1 MIKPIFFFSLLFLC
15 VSLSVSPQY
24 KKHRLSLG
32 HTNNYAKSVVN
43 MADMVRS
50 LSILSLKR
58 LPQALWALSP
68 STHFSLNQPP
78 ILHLKHFLG
87 HGMLCAAIKQSVSRG
102 GGLHVGETVTALQQN
117 WGSLL
122 WCLTSGS
129 PVMALGCWNLTLT
142 QVIAARWERLCF
154 WKWPCARRCGS
165 LCLESAHYFACWF
178 RGCVAHCALGPQ
190 CRPDTLPY
198 KTKQSNN
205 ETKQNKKTKTFC
217 FVVIIHLNLEE

>member
-1 MIKPIFFFSLLFLC
+1 MTCWKKKLHLCSNYFKHKEEMWSMRLLWSIFFIWCNNLFQMIKPIFPLLLFLC

-58 LPQALWALSP
+58 LPQALSVLSL

-87 HGMLCAAIKQSVSRG
+87 RGMLWAAIEQSWGVWY
-102 GGLHVGETVTALQQN
+102 VGETVTALQQN
-117 WGSLL
+117 WGRLL
-122 WCLTSGS
+122 GRFTSGS
-129 PVMALGCWNLTLT
+129 PVMVLCCWNL
-142 QVIAARWERLCF
+142 
-154 WKWPCARRCGS
+154 S
-165 LCLESAHYFACWF
+165 
-178 RGCVAHCALGPQ
+178 
-190 CRPDTLPY
+190 
-198 KTKQSNN
+198 
-205 ETKQNKKTKTFC
+205 
-217 FVVIIHLNLEE
+217 